1 MGIRIDF
8 CMQEARAS
16 TLFTHHSRACGC
28 NLHGGRVLLHAYGKM
43 RSRFEAIVLRDV
55 IHQFLCRGYASGHVA
70 DPRSASME

>member
-16 TLFTHHSRACGC
+16 TTIHQSVEACGR

-43 RSRFEAIVLRDV
+43 GSRFEAIVLWDV
-55 IHQFLCRGYASGHVA
+55 IHQFPRRGYACG
-70 DPRSASME
+70 PRR